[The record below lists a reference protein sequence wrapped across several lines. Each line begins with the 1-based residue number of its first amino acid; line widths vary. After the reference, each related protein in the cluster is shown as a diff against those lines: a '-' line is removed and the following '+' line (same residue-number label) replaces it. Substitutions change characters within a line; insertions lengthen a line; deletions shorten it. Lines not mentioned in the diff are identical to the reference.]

1 MRYLLAS
8 AFACL
13 LALGSAAA
21 ATAQSPGVLPG
32 QWLLSIASNGD
43 QFSFEI
49 DCQPESTSTIAFSV
63 TGDAIVLYGGFDGTF
78 DEQGAVTIDGT
89 GHVTGF
95 SSTFTIYADDGT
107 IVTGTKA
114 LDTSETAGIAT
125 GTCGSDASGSCFAH
139 TDPIDLRYT
148 ATTAAGTETG
158 TARLNSGIDAYQATC
173 GGATDGAFEEEFLA
187 TDTPPSEPT
196 TLTLQPES
204 AVNVVGEPHTV
215 TATLV
220 DQYSNPIQD
229 YAIRF
234 SVSGAT
240 TDGGWC
246 ATNVLGQC
254 SFTFDGADFP
264 GVATISACT
273 DAYGDGSCEPGP
285 TATATKEYVFPISTT
300 GMTTGGGRIGTATI
314 SVSARSDG
322 STISGD
328 CVIIAASTTIDC
340 LDAITYVQA
349 GSTSTIYGHATIS
362 GVETLYRIRV
372 VDAGDSGSDR
382 DVFSIATESG
392 YELSGMLTSGNL
404 RVR

>member
-1 MRYLLAS
+1 MRYLLAT
-8 AFACL
+8 ACACL

-32 QWLLSIASNGD
+32 QWFLSIASNGD
-43 QFSFEI
+43 QFSFDI
-49 DCQPESTSTIAFSV
+49 DCQPESTSMIGFSV

-78 DEQGAVTIDGT
+78 EEQGTVTIDAT

-95 SSTFTIYADDGT
+95 SSTFTIYADDGS
-107 IVTGTKA
+107 IVTGTKE
-114 LDTSETAGIAT
+114 LDTSDSAGIAT
-125 GTCGSDASGSCFAH
+125 GTCGSDASGSCFAD
-139 TDPIDLRYT
+139 TSPIDLRYT
-148 ATTAAGTETG
+148 ATTGAETETG
-158 TARLNSGIDAYQATC
+158 TARLNSGIDAYQPTC

-187 TDTPPSEPT
+187 TDTPAAEPT

-204 AVNVVGEPHTV
+204 AVNFVGEPHTV

-240 TDGGWC
+240 TGDGWC

-254 SFTFDGADFP
+254 SFTFDGAVFP

-285 TATATKEYVFPISTT
+285 TATAAKEYVLPTSTT
-300 GMTTGGGRIGTATI
+300 GTTTGGGRIGTATI

-328 CVIIAASTTIDC
+328 CMIVAGSTTIDC

-349 GSTSTIYGHATIS
+349 GSTSTIYGHATIN
-362 GVETLYRIRV
+362 GVETLYRIRITDGGV
-372 VDAGDSGSDR
+372 SGSGR
-382 DVFSIATESG
+382 DVFSIVTASG
-392 YELSGMLTSGNL
+392 YELTGTLTGGNL
-404 RVR
+404 GVR